1 MKVSAEKSYSSYTGE
16 LPFFYFILFFLI
28 FFLSPTILAPP
39 QQHSKQQR
47 ENLTKSPRSDKV
59 QVSVV
64 QMLHGSL
71 GGKAKLCCGI
81 LTCNLFENKIK

>member
-59 QVSVV
+59 QVSLFRCCTVLLEEKPSYVV
-64 QMLHGSL
+64 V
-71 GGKAKLCCGI
+71 
-81 LTCNLFENKIK
+81 F